1 MCKKLFYFCY
11 FVSELKVLNIYIL
24 ALENFIKDKNEIY
37 FLTSLNV
44 FSLLP
49 LCSINK

>member
-1 MCKKLFYFCY
+1 MCRILHYSCY
-11 FVSELKVLNIYIL
+11 FVSDLKVLNIYIL

-49 LCSINK
+49 LCSVNK